1 MEKFPYVD
9 RDRKVSRE
17 LGLFQQDIRCLSI
30 SKIKK
35 VKAFSYM
42 IMQLKRFTRDEL
54 CMLTEYCDALIKEK
68 EQAKGPII
76 DDPDTGLIGVADILI
91 DQYQNYQKK

>member
-68 EQAKGPII
+68 SYYI
-76 DDPDTGLIGVADILI
+76 DNKCGASGGGNFSIFHTILFSE
-91 DQYQNYQKK
+91 